1 MKLINLS
8 MQNVGAFH
16 GITEI
21 DFSSLG
27 EIFLISGN
35 TGSGK
40 TTIFDAVTFALY
52 GKLPGSRSSLELK
65 RFRSDFARDDEES
78 FVNLIF
84 SINQDKYKVYRSLPQ
99 PYTKRDGTQGYKNSA
114 ASLHKQEGITSSG
127 ELNFTDTEEWTIL
140 SDSVDAVKDTIE
152 TLLGLKL
159 R

>member
-99 PYTKRDGTQGYKNSA
+99 PYTKRDGKIGR
-114 ASLHKQEGITSSG
+114 ASCRER
-127 ELNFTDTEEWTIL
+127 
-140 SDSVDAVKDTIE
+140 V
-152 TLLGLKL
+152 
-159 R
+159 